1 LFLLLGK
8 KIRVFFGD
16 GMHENKSNQILKRIL
31 FLLLFILTGCQ
42 SKTDIQDTALSVPI
56 VVGPISN
63 TLTFVGNVK
72 SSESSTLT
80 WKTSGVVEDVKVRLG
95 DSVTVGQELAVL
107 EEETLSADVIKAE
120 IPLIEAKESFNDL
133 QISETAKAQAYKDLR
148 DKEVALRDAEL
159 FAEGLKYPIAD
170 QEEIDAAKKALDGA
184 KDAYDNASE
193 EYQSVILRDHLDE
206 QKKSLYEKLQST
218 LNAYAKAYDLWL
230 YDVNNTSENTK
241 KQAAADI
248 EVAKAA
254 YEDALKTFQTYSDG
268 FPRKEDIKSAELSI
282 ETAQENYN
290 KRSILADINGIVT
303 IVNPRSGD
311 YVTKGE
317 TAVRIDNRD
326 RLFVPINISEIDI
339 VKIKNGQEADVV
351 LDANT
356 GKTYKGIVNKIS
368 RQGDETDNSVSFE
381 TYVEIMDPDDSIKIG
396 MTAEIHIILE
406 KKTDVLLTASNA
418 ILSEDGHYYVE
429 VLHGAER
436 RKIPVE
442 IGLTDGVITEI
453 TSGEVSEGD
462 SVVVPSIESKTL
474 SELNLSN
481 TSGQSGFPPSVDGQA
496 PQMQRPI
503 MSETPAQNFQEFE
516 K

>member
-1 LFLLLGK
+1 
-8 KIRVFFGD
+8 
-16 GMHENKSNQILKRIL
+16 M
-31 FLLLFILTGCQ
+31 
-42 SKTDIQDTALSVPI
+42 
-56 VVGPISN
+56 
-63 TLTFVGNVK
+63 
-72 SSESSTLT
+72 
-80 WKTSGVVEDVKVRLG
+80 
-95 DSVTVGQELAVL
+95 
-107 EEETLSADVIKAE
+107 
-120 IPLIEAKESFNDL
+120 
-133 QISETAKAQAYKDLR
+133 
-148 DKEVALRDAEL
+148 
-159 FAEGLKYPIAD
+159 
-170 QEEIDAAKKALDGA
+170 
-184 KDAYDNASE
+184 
-193 EYQSVILRDHLDE
+193 
-206 QKKSLYEKLQST
+206 
-218 LNAYAKAYDLWL
+218 
-230 YDVNNTSENTK
+230 
-241 KQAAADI
+241 
-248 EVAKAA
+248 
-254 YEDALKTFQTYSDG
+254 KTFQTYSDG

-356 GKTYKGIVNKIS
+356 GKSYKGIVNKIS

-474 SELNLSN
+474 SELNLPN

-496 PQMQRPI
+496 PQLQRPI
-503 MSETPAQNFQEFE
+503 LSETPAQNFQEFE